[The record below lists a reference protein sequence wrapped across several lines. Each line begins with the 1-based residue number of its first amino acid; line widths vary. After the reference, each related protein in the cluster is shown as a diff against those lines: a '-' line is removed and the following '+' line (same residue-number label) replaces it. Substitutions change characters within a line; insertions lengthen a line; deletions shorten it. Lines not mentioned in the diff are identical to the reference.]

1 MSRPTRTD
9 YSPAP
14 RRVAKAITD
23 AEIVRDF
30 LPPPGELKKAIKR
43 PVTIRLDAD
52 VVEWFKRFGDGYQT
66 RINRVLRAYMEARR

>member
-9 YSPAP
+9 DGPAP
-14 RRVAKAITD
+14 KRVARAITD

-30 LPPPGELKKAIKR
+30 LPPGELKKAIKR

-52 VVEWFKRFGDGYQT
+52 VVEWFQRFGRGYQT
-66 RINRVLRAYMEARR
+66 RINSVLRAYMEARR